1 MSLLVNKR
9 LLTSLNNPKTNKRNR
24 MKYTEVPGLYNQA
37 LSRFRLKKEPA
48 LVGMFFL
55 HAHKKSPQLRKTI
68 IRSQRVKNC

>member
-1 MSLLVNKR
+1 
-9 LLTSLNNPKTNKRNR
+9 